1 MARVLRIGARIRE
14 WGLGLALAVACGC
27 GLPTSAPDDLT
38 APGTPLARVENPRA
52 GRLAYRLEAIRAAPD
67 GVRVE
72 LRFMNGSGTPYQALA
87 VRVIALGPRG
97 QRHAVRLPIGGLGPG
112 ASRFVSVR
120 FPELGFPVAD
130 VLVELLE
137 KV

>member
-1 MARVLRIGARIRE
+1 MSRIGARIRE
-14 WGLGLALAVACGC
+14 WGLALAVAGACGC
-27 GLPTSAPDDLT
+27 GLPAAAPDDMT
-38 APGTPLARVENPRA
+38 TPGTPLPRVGNPLA
-52 GRLAYRLEAIRAAPD
+52 GRLSYRLEAVHAVD
-67 GVRVE
+67 GGVRVD
-72 LRFMNGSGTPYQALA
+72 LRFTNGSGTPYQALA

-97 QRHAVRLPIGGLGPG
+97 QRHALRLPIGGLGPG
-112 ASRFVSVR
+112 ASRHVSVR